1 MTVSVPVSRASGVA
15 AAPAWQVAA
24 RILRDSFTF
33 ILLVAF
39 LAIAG
44 VLSPS
49 FLSVTNLVAVAY
61 GAAVIGIVA
70 LGQTVL
76 LLTGNFD
83 LSVAGVVSVAGIV
96 TLLVMPISLPLAIA
110 AGLLVGLIVGLVNGL
125 IVIKTGASP
134 FLVTLGVQTL
144 LYGGGLLIT
153 QSRTLYGVDES
164 YRWLG
169 QGRIASVPVALLL
182 FLGLAVA
189 LQVVLLRTN
198 FGRHVYAIGHSREA
212 ARLSGIPVNVVLLS
226 AFALSGLL
234 AALAGLVLS
243 SRLNSITADAGL
255 GYEFFSI
262 SAAVVGGVSLFGGR
276 GSTLRTVVGVFV
288 IGALNNVLILL
299 GINFASSAMVRG
311 AVFLLVV
318 GIDGLARR
326 GTD

>member
-1 MTVSVPVSRASGVA
+1 V
-15 AAPAWQVAA
+15 
-24 RILRDSFTF
+24 
-33 ILLVAF
+33 
-39 LAIAG
+39 
-44 VLSPS
+44 
-49 FLSVTNLVAVAY
+49 
-61 GAAVIGIVA
+61 
-70 LGQTVL
+70 
-76 LLTGNFD
+76 
-83 LSVAGVVSVAGIV
+83 
-96 TLLVMPISLPLAIA
+96 
-110 AGLLVGLIVGLVNGL
+110 IVGLVNGL

-164 YRWLG
+164 YRWFG
-169 QGRIASVPVALLL
+169 QGRIADIPVALLL

-189 LQVVLLRTN
+189 LQVVLMRTN
-198 FGRHVYAIGHSREA
+198 FGRHVYAIGHNREA
-212 ARLSGIPVNVVLLS
+212 ARLSGIPVNLILLS

-234 AALAGLVLS
+234 AALAGIVLS

-299 GINFASSAMVRG
+299 GMNFAASAMVRG

-318 GIDGLARR
+318 GIDGLSRR
-326 GTD
+326 GTDQ